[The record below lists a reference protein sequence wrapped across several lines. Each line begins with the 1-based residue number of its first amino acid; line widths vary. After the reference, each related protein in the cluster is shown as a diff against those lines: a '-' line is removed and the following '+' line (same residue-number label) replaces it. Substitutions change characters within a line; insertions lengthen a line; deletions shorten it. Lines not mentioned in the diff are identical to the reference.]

1 MNQLDNGDGLD
12 SDSNNEQERK
22 GWTRLRDMP
31 AVLPAFLSLIIPG
44 SGQFLL
50 GERARGIGFFIT
62 IFLLGGLIAWQG
74 TMVLVV
80 PLVFIWLWGAWDA
93 YRLATGQ
100 QGGRLGTPFL
110 MAIIIVYGVGVVATE
125 IRPERLVTGLPGVQP
140 YVKALFQPELF
151 EYPTEDLTATTPF
164 QVPCIEPLPDP
175 GKIPTDD
182 PRIRTDVPC
191 ASIND
196 VFVLEGEGFFPNFEG
211 ELRWLNP
218 IGDVARVLEDGQ
230 PASFV
235 TDGEGRFQ
243 KTISVPLAVPLT
255 SLPGPGETQTHVIR
269 AEQHKPYGSLQPTE
283 TLKLVLEKIGET
295 VALAFLATVLG
306 ALFAVPISFLAA
318 RNLMSG
324 NRLTLAIYY
333 VTRTIL
339 NVVRSIETLMW
350 AIIFAV
356 WVGVG
361 PFGGMLALMLHTI
374 AALGK
379 LYSEAIESIDPGPIE
394 AVRATGASWPQ
405 MVIYAVLPQI
415 VPTFLSFTLYRWDIN
430 VRMST
435 VIGLISDAGLGFLV
449 IQWIRLNQ
457 FRAMATAIIA
467 IVLVIAIL
475 DFFSAWLRK
484 RIIEGTPASR
494 RASPLRRTV
503 TTVLILLGFAAA
515 LIWSWNVAKVSLV
528 DLATGTPEGL
538 RIMRA
543 FLVPEMFTRPTE
555 EQSVSAALPVPCGSG
570 EPSAAQISGPRVNL
584 SLSCGEVGEPL
595 LIRGHE
601 LPPDIDVSV
610 RWALSDDAYLRIHKE
625 CCTTDSTGGL
635 SWETKIHPLMEVD
648 PEAGRPDPGSVVV
661 TWKKIVGGL
670 QFSDAFKEVVQLS
683 LVTLLMALLATT
695 LGSFFAIPL
704 SFLAARNIMGDS
716 PAGRT
721 IYYTSRTI
729 FNLWRAIEPMIL
741 ALVCA
746 AWVGIGPFAGV
757 LALGINNIP
766 NLAKLF
772 SETIEEIDT
781 GPVEAI
787 TATGANRSQ
796 TLVFAVIP
804 QIVPKFLAFILYQW
818 DINIRMSTVIG
829 FVGGGGIGQF
839 FRIMVGLNQYAAAG
853 MAVWAIVIMVWT
865 MDYLSSRA
873 REKLT

>member
-1 MNQLDNGDGLD
+1 MRD
-12 SDSNNEQERK
+12 NEQRNEAPHR
-22 GWTRLRDMP
+22 RDMP
-31 AVLPAFLSLIIPG
+31 TVLPALVSLVVPG

-50 GERARGIGFFIT
+50 GERARGIGFLVT
-62 IFLLGGLIAWQG
+62 ILLLGGLIAWQG
-74 TMVLVV
+74 NLTLLM

-93 YRLATGQ
+93 YRLAVGEK
-100 QGGRLGTPFL
+100 GRLGTPFL
-110 MAIIIVYGVGVVATE
+110 LAAIIVFGVGIAATE
-125 IRPERLVTGLPGVQP
+125 IRPERLITGLPSVRP
-140 YVKALFQPELF
+140 YLKALTEPELM
-151 EYPTEDLTATTPF
+151 EYPTEDLAGHVPI
-164 QVPCIEPLPDP
+164 QVPCIDPLPEPDRLP
-175 GKIPTDD
+175 SETPSV
-182 PRIRTDVPC
+182 RVDVPC
-191 ASIND
+191 TEVGD
-196 VFVLEGEGFFPNFEG
+196 LVRVEGEGFFPDFEG
-211 ELRWLNP
+211 ELWWLNP
-218 IGDVARVLEDGQ
+218 LGNKQRVIQDGQ
-230 PASFV
+230 PQTFV
-235 TDGEGRFQ
+235 TDEEGRFAATL
-243 KTISVPLAVPLT
+243 KVPLAVSLT
-255 SLPGPGETQTHVIR
+255 NQPEPGKTQTHVIR

-283 TLKLVLEKIGET
+283 TLSLVLEKIGET

-306 ALFAVPISFLAA
+306 ALFAVPVSFLAA

-324 NRLTLAIYY
+324 NRVTLAIYHL
-333 VTRTIL
+333 TRTIL

-405 MVIYAVLPQI
+405 MVVYAVLPQI

-449 IQWIRLNQ
+449 IQWIRLNK

-475 DFFSAWLRK
+475 DLVSAWLRR

-494 RASPLRRTV
+494 RASPLRRAV
-503 TTVLILLGFAAA
+503 TTALLLIGFAAA
-515 LIWSWNVAKVSLV
+515 LIWSWNVARVSLY
-528 DLATGTPEGL
+528 DLAAGTPEGL

-555 EQSVSAALPVPCGSG
+555 EHSVSAELPVPCSSG
-570 EPSAAQISGPRVNL
+570 QPSAAQVSGPRVSL

-595 LIRGHE
+595 IIRGHE
-601 LPPDIDVSV
+601 LPPNKEVSV
-610 RWALSDDAYLRIHKE
+610 RWTLSDGAYLRVHKE
-625 CCTTDSTGGL
+625 CCTTDDTGGL
-635 SWETKIHPLMEVD
+635 TWETNIHPLMTVD
-648 PEAGRPDPGSVVV
+648 EEAGRPEPGSVAI
-661 TWKKIVGGL
+661 TWKEVVGGPQL
-670 QFSDAFKEVVQLS
+670 SDAFKQVVHLS

-716 PAGRT
+716 ALGRT

-741 ALVCA
+741 ALICA

-757 LALGINNIP
+757 LALAINNIP

-772 SETIEEIDT
+772 SECIEEIDT
-781 GPVEAI
+781 GPVEAV
-787 TATGANRSQ
+787 TATGANRPQ
-796 TLVFAVIP
+796 TLVYAVVP

-839 FRIMVGLNQYAAAG
+839 FRLSVGMNQYAAAG
-853 MAVWAIVIMVWT
+853 MAVWAIVIMVWS
-865 MDYLSSRA
+865 MDFISARA
-873 REKLT
+873 REKMT